1 MLVLTFLVLALVI
14 GAIKAGIEARMFSD
28 LAPEEVKGSALPSF
42 FFLSVASLLLL
53 AVALFFHAWSS
64 FK

>member
-1 MLVLTFLVLALVI
+1 MLVLTFLVLAIIV
-14 GAIKAGIEARMFSD
+14 GAIKAGIEAYMFAE
-28 LAPEEVKGSALPSF
+28 LAPDEVKKSALPSF

-53 AVALFFHAWSS
+53 AAALFFHAWSS